1 MWKNFKYAIKLFERE
16 HGAMFQKLED
26 RTSSVVLEQKD
37 KAVKAIEKIEASC
50 AIKLANCKEELTKQQ
65 LMHIQEEHTKLV
77 THTQQYNS
85 ERLKDLRQK
94 TITMSIEV
102 ATVFKEL
109 GDRLEVKG
117 QILEEKLLPYKQCIL
132 QHKEDEKKLADQIS
146 KVLEQS
152 DNDMIHTQEKH
163 TKLITQMKQDH
174 SEQLKCLK
182 EKTITTWTYFEDVM
196 EALACGLE
204 DKCQKLENQFSSDVL
219 VEEDKAVKDIEE
231 IKESHDKILADC
243 KEEPT
248 RQQLLHILE
257 EHTKLVTR
265 MQQDQREQ
273 LKSLRQETIA
283 MWEYFA
289 NEFEV
294 LWIVLDCEGRILEDE
309 VLQPEVD
316 DDESLEADELL
327 LLLLKE

>member
-1 MWKNFKYAIKLFERE
+1 MWKNFKYVIKVFGRE
-16 HGAMFQKLED
+16 HGAKFKKLED
-26 RTSSVVLEQKD
+26 RISSVVLEQKD
-37 KAVKAIEKIEASC
+37 KAVKAIGIIEASC
-50 AIKLANCKEELTKQQ
+50 VIKLANCKEESTKHQ

-77 THTQQYNS
+77 THMQQYNS

-94 TITMSIEV
+94 TITMSKEV
-102 ATVFKEL
+102 ATTFKEL

-117 QILEEKLLPYKQCIL
+117 QVLEEKLLPYKQCIL
-132 QHKEDEKKLADQIS
+132 QHKDDEK
-146 KVLEQS
+146 
-152 DNDMIHTQEKH
+152 
-163 TKLITQMKQDH
+163 KLITQMKQDH

-248 RQQLLHILE
+248 RQQLLQHILE

-289 NEFEV
+289 NKIEL
-294 LWIVLDCEGRILEDE
+294 LWLVLDYEGRILEDE